1 MVETS
6 RDLRS
11 GDTPVKMTI
20 SQVEDFRMEF
30 LKEYTISSLKLKKE
44 KWKKIIVSDEQRE
57 YLTNFIETDFPD
69 VLVISQNAAGHLQ
82 IHVDWPSELK
92 YKGIDM
98 LQLTV
103 DAYEPIF
110 SLL

>member
-1 MVETS
+1 MAETS

-11 GDTPVKMTI
+11 GDTTVKMAMG
-20 SQVEDFRMEF
+20 QVEDFRMEF
-30 LKEYTISSLKLKKE
+30 LKEYTISSMKLKKE

-69 VLVISQNAAGHLQ
+69 VMVISQNAAGHLQ

-92 YKGIDM
+92 YKGDNC
-98 LQLTV
+98 TSGS
-103 DAYEPIF
+103 P
-110 SLL
+110 